1 MVFGKKRKARQELAE
16 CWRAMEMSCE
26 NNYKDMAQDGLREYE
41 EKLTQ
46 YHEQGLVS
54 DSDYQENTR
63 RLQEK
68 KEELRGYDHKQ
79 HIGW

>member
-1 MVFGKKRKARQELAE
+1 
-16 CWRAMEMSCE
+16 
-26 NNYKDMAQDGLREYE
+26 MAQDGLREYE
-41 EKLTQ
+41 EKLKQ

-63 RLQEK
+63 LLQEK